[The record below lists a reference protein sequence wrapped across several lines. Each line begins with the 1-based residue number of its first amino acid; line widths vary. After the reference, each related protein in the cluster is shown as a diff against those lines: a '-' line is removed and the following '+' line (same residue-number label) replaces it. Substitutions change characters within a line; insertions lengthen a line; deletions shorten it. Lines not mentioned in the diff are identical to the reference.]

1 MDAGLTQ
8 GPGTGTTATSAGD
21 WSLWWGTFRD
31 QVDGRLLVW
40 RCSDAGLNLGE
51 PILVM
56 TVADAHHRRLD
67 DEAVFRAYLASRFG
81 VGRYRI
87 TPRSEQG
94 TKLPG
99 THSLVTVI
107 AEDSTMLPPT
117 PTTAPMLT
125 APMDHDTAI
134 EIERMRLAAEMERER
149 EARCE
154 RQREQREERR
164 RERDQERERRRQED
178 RVRRDEDERRRS
190 DRDAQTQTML
200 MQVLKEMAAGR
211 SAASADP
218 LVAAALA
225 KLGQP
230 DPLVLKLLDNHGKRE
245 ELTDFFKVQAE
256 SMRMA
261 STLQTDS
268 LKQVMVASQ
277 EVQSQ
282 LMRQAAE
289 VASHRDGGDGWS
301 GIGSVLSAT
310 ASIVA
315 TLRGEQRV
323 GGPAV
328 PPSASPVPP
337 PMTLAAS
344 QPLPALPRYTPA
356 RVIAPLPS
364 SPAQPADLVGDS
376 LRQVRAIHHAGT
388 ADDTTLHQVVARLP
402 AALRQAI
409 RTGDVVA
416 IQHEVMPAVQRDP
429 TLGEWLS
436 QPGVGDWLTTYLQRL
451 RVEGGGERWDR

>member
-1 MDAGLTQ
+1 MR
-8 GPGTGTTATSAGD
+8 ATSAGD

-31 QVDGRLLVW
+31 LTDARLHVW

-81 VGRYRI
+81 SGRYRI
-87 TPRSEQG
+87 TPRSDQG

-99 THSLVTVI
+99 THSLVIVI
-107 AEDSTMLPPT
+107 AEDSTMLS
-117 PTTAPMLT
+117 PTTPGMPSIT
-125 APMDHDTAI
+125 TSPMDHDTAI

-149 EARCE
+149 EARRE

-178 RVRRDEDERRRS
+178 RARRDEEDRRRS
-190 DRDAQTQTML
+190 DHDAQTQTML

-211 SAASADP
+211 SSANADP

-230 DPLVLKLLDNHGKRE
+230 DPLVLKLLDTHGKRE

-268 LKQVMVASQ
+268 LKQVMTASQ
-277 EVQSQ
+277 DVQAQ
-282 LMRQAAE
+282 LLRQAAD
-289 VASHRDGGDGWS
+289 VARQREPATGWD

-310 ASIVA
+310 AQVIGA
-315 TLRGEQRV
+315 LRSPAVPASGDSPTTALHGVVE
-323 GGPAV
+323 PAAV
-328 PPSASPVPP
+328 PPSVPE
-337 PMTLAAS
+337 TLSTTTDHGSRSLPRALALLRYLHQSGAPLSEQVIDQVIAALPSDVLTLIRQGRS
-344 QPLPALPRYTPA
+344 QDLQTALLAVLAGDPALSA
-356 RVIAPLPS
+356 WMQ
-364 SPAQPADLVGDS
+364 QPAVAAWLVDV
-376 LRQVRAIHHAGT
+376 LKRIDVVVDRPMEMA
-388 ADDTTLHQVVARLP
+388 TTVLP
-402 AALRQAI
+402 AASRTWDDAI
-409 RTGDVVA
+409 
-416 IQHEVMPAVQRDP
+416 I
-429 TLGEWLS
+429 
-436 QPGVGDWLTTYLQRL
+436 
-451 RVEGGGERWDR
+451 